1 MVEQWTEN
9 PRVGGS
15 NPPLGTTFL
24 AHRTYSTCV
33 NPLLSRAFRCVTVWV
48 VLAVVQ
54 QRVQHFLWQKSG
66 TYYFVRRVPKDIQE
80 HYTSSRVVICLKT
93 KRRDSAVKASRSI
106 AQRLEDYW
114 LSLRLTKLDIPA
126 FHLLRDKPLS
136 ASTSSSMTLSEA
148 LDLYLRL
155 KGSNKDKVFH
165 RGAERNIQSVIN
177 VLGDR
182 PVDEYASSD
191 AASYRDYL
199 LKKGLTTN
207 SVKRNFSTIR
217 SIINL
222 CIQEYG
228 LDCKNAFSRVYL
240 PDLDDSKKRKPIPM
254 ANIRQIQQ
262 DCKQQDDEARWLVA
276 LISDTGMRLSEAAGL
291 HINDIILD
299 DDIPYI
305 NLAPHPW
312 RSLKTKGSQRQIPL
326 VGASLWAAQT
336 IKTNPHHTF
345 AFPRYNT
352 TSTTNANSA
361 SAAINKWLKLRVP
374 EGCVIHSFRHS
385 LRDRLRAVQCP
396 SDVIDQIG
404 GWSTAGVG
412 QAYGEGYSLD
422 RKWEWMSLIN
432 SCSIGKEHLQRLSEQ
447 NNT

>member
-1 MVEQWTEN
+1 M
-9 PRVGGS
+9 GG
-15 NPPLGTTFL
+15 F
-24 AHRTYSTCV
+24 
-33 NPLLSRAFRCVTVWV
+33 
-48 VLAVVQ
+48 AVAQ

-66 TYYFVRRVPKDIQE
+66 TYYFVRRVPMDIQE
-80 HYTSSRVVICLKT
+80 YYTSSRVVICLKT
-93 KRRDSAVKASRSI
+93 KRRDSALKASRSI
-106 AQRLEDYW
+106 SQRLEDYW
-114 LSLRLTKLDIPA
+114 LSLRLSKLDIPA
-126 FHLLRDKPLS
+126 LHLVRDKPLP
-136 ASTSSSMTLSEA
+136 ASTSTSMTLSEA

-165 RGAERNIQSVIN
+165 RGAERNIQSVID
-177 VLGDR
+177 VLGNR

-240 PDLDDSKKRKPIPM
+240 PDLDDSKKRKPIPIE
-254 ANIRQIQQ
+254 NIRQIQQ
-262 DCKQQDDEARWLVA
+262 DCREEDDEARWLVA
-276 LISDTGMRLSEAAGL
+276 LISDTGMRLSEATGL
-291 HINDIILD
+291 HIDDIMLD
-299 DDIPYI
+299 EDIPYI
-305 NLAPHPW
+305 NLTPHLW

-326 VGASLWAAQT
+326 VGASLWAAKR
-336 IKTNPHHTF
+336 IKANPHHIF
-345 AFPRYNT
+345 AFPKYNT

-361 SAAINKWLKLRVP
+361 SAAINKWLKPRVP

-396 SDVIDQIG
+396 SDMIDQIG
-404 GWSTAGVG
+404 GWATAGVG
-412 QAYGEGYSLD
+412 QAYGDGYGMD
-422 RKWEWMSLIN
+422 KKWEWMLAI
-432 SCSIGKEHLQRLSEQ
+432 
-447 NNT
+447 T